1 MNHIKKTNT
10 FVLILLSVI
19 DAILIG
25 GYLQDASKGNITM
38 AFGAAFAAV
47 VAATLIVDYVLYFVR
62 KDGAAFKFVTMAGYI
77 IVYALAMFNAKNDL
91 VYTIAFPIYVM
102 YVLYFNTVFMG
113 VAGGCFLFVN
123 IVSVAMSFIRGSMP
137 SGLPIDLSTVL
148 LQIAT
153 IGVTAF
159 TLTWITYLENSMK
172 KEQLNSIK
180 SEKDKSE
187 GLLADVLRLGET
199 VKDNSNK
206 AGALIEE
213 LNDATVTALD
223 TLRTVAQSNSDNAEN
238 IANQTVMTG
247 NIQQMI
253 ISANSSADVMAKAA
267 GDSLKLVSDGRKVI
281 EELNEKSVSISESNV
296 ETMQSINNF
305 VESAVAVKGIT
316 DKINGIS
323 SQTNLL
329 SLNASI
335 ESARAGEAGRG
346 FSVVAE
352 EIRKLADE
360 SANSAGE
367 IEQIVNELM
376 RNSDVSVATMKEVNQ
391 AVTLQKV
398 KLEDT
403 REAFIGLKQG
413 MRAVADVSGNISEQT
428 ERLEKQK
435 EVIHGVVEQLAAI
448 SEENAASTEQ
458 TSASMQNLTIEVTE
472 CTEETE
478 RLAELSEELN
488 RQTKKFTL

>member
-123 IVSVAMSFIRGSMP
+123 TVSVAMSFIRGSMP

-346 FSVVAE
+346 FAVVAD
-352 EIRKLADE
+352 EIRGLADE
-360 SANSAGE
+360 TQALTGE
-367 IEQIVNELM
+367 ISGIV
-376 RNSDVSVATMKEVNQ
+376 Q
-391 AVTLQKV
+391 
-398 KLEDT
+398 KLEGDAK
-403 REAFIGLKQG
+403 RARDIIG
-413 MRAVADVSGNISEQT
+413 
-428 ERLEKQK
+428 
-435 EVIHGVVEQLAAI
+435 GVVESIGEEKQLIDNSRNTYMQMESTVNGLYGRVEEIQEQLKQIVVSNNAI
-448 SEENAASTEQ
+448 VDSISQLSASSQEVAASMDMAVELSNNNMSKTAE
-458 TSASMQNLTIEVTE
+458 TKGLMEKLVNSA
-472 CTEETE
+472 
-478 RLAELSEELN
+478 AELERYN
-488 RQTKKFTL
+488 RQ